1 MKLVPLN
8 DYVVIRPQAAEVE
21 TAGGIVLPDS
31 AQEQSFQGRVLAV
44 GDGLRFDGSQNRSAC
59 QVQEGDRILYSRY
72 AGSPV
77 TVNGEEL
84 IIMSERQIL
93 AILR

>member
-8 DYVVIRPQAAEVE
+8 DYVVIRPQDAEVM
-21 TAGGIVLPDS
+21 TAGGIVLPDA
-31 AQEQSFQGRVLAV
+31 AQERSFQGRVLAV
-44 GDGLRFDGSQNRSAC
+44 GDGLRFDGAQNRSPL
-59 QVQEGDRILYSRY
+59 QVTEGDRILYSRY

-84 IIMSERQIL
+84 IIMSEREIL
-93 AILR
+93 AILG